1 MKIIGLTGPARSGKD
16 TAAETLVNK
25 GWRQYRFA
33 DPLKKSVQA
42 MFGLTERHTDG
53 DLKESPIDWLDG
65 VTPRQIMQTLGTEWG
80 RDCIHPDLWLRV
92 ADRALERTADHGHPG
107 IVISDVRFD
116 NEAAFVRDR
125 GGSVVHIRRE
135 SAGSVNAHSSESGV
149 TFDAADYLI
158 DNNGTIHELGAQ
170 IRRIAGAA

>member
-1 MKIIGLTGPARSGKD
+1 MRIIGLTGPARSGKD
-16 TAAETLVNK
+16 TAAAVLSNQ

-33 DPLKKSVQA
+33 GPLKSAVQT
-42 MFGLTERHTDG
+42 MFGLTDDHTDG

-80 RDCIHPDLWLRV
+80 RDCIHTDLWLRV
-92 ADRALERTADHGHPG
+92 ADRALERTSDHGYPG

-116 NEAAFVRDR
+116 NEAEFVRER

-149 TFDAADYLI
+149 TFDAADCLI
-158 DNNGTIHELGAQ
+158 DNDGTIHELGAQ
-170 IRRIAGAA
+170 IRRIAGIE